1 MATLILDTISNGVPH
16 MNYKVNCTPS
26 RSGKNVTY
34 KLDITGK
41 FVNPSGSNTTGSYLG
56 TGSGCYLKFEAT
68 FNGVTKTVYFKNEN
82 ESLSLNNGKTK
93 TVSLTISLSNSS
105 GAAVKGTVKVT
116 SGYFTASVFG
126 SKSVTLP
133 KVTPYYTNPTVPTN
147 VKVQGIASYNNLYGN
162 PITITWTA
170 SKGGENNPVGKY
182 ELQIRHK
189 HPGESNWSGWSKW
202 GDVGTSTSKTWTP
215 LNGIVSGTINQYCVV
230 AHGKNSGKSAQSSPV
245 TVTFLFKPE
254 IKSFSAIPTIDTTV
268 AQIVGQEV
276 VLNWVP
282 LEYTGNPVTG
292 FDIFCNE
299 SVNNT
304 WIRKAIIY
312 DLPKNAR
319 SYIIKRDMVTPGR
332 LYHFSITAKASP
344 TLADGNWRESS
355 TTTGNYSWA
364 LLPSTPKK
372 PMLSKTEAKPNDGT
386 VISVPEVS
394 PNSGTIRQ
402 YHFQVSYFINGS
414 WSNFQKLGSDTQPEW
429 LTYPK
434 NYTWFKEGK
443 LPSVGSKFKYR
454 VIAEN
459 SYGLTSTGPESDVFI
474 IISPAD
480 IYYCNNGKWT
490 PYEVY
495 YPVNGEWKK
504 CEVYFPV
511 NGIWKKSEVN

>member
-105 GAAVKGTVKVT
+105 GAAVKGTVTVT

-147 VKVQGIASYNNLYGN
+147 VKVQGVASYNNLYGS

-202 GDVGTSTSKTWTP
+202 GDIGTSTSKTWTP

-254 IKSFSAIPTIDTTV
+254 ITSLTAVPSINTSVDQTV
-268 AQIVGQEV
+268 TQQVI
-276 VLNWVP
+276 LNWVAK
-282 LEYTGNPVTG
+282 EYTLNPIKWFEVW
-292 FDIFCNE
+292 F
-299 SVNNT
+299 NT
-304 WIRKAIIY
+304 RNSDGSWNRGKMIGLSAT
-312 DLPKNAR
+312 AR
-319 SYIIKRDMVTPGR
+319 TYTITRSNITPGTR
-332 LYHFSITAKASP
+332 YRFEVVACGDYSISESNYQSQNYTGTYH
-344 TLADGNWRESS
+344 
-355 TTTGNYSWA
+355 WA
-364 LLPSTPKK
+364 LAPSTPGK
-372 PMLSKTEAKPNDGT
+372 PSLSATKIKPKQSVTISVGAVNPNEGTIKQYHYYAEYLQNETWTEAAKVN
-386 VISVPEVS
+386 V
-394 PNSGTIRQ
+394 
-402 YHFQVSYFINGS
+402 GS
-414 WSNFQKLGSDTQPEW
+414 TSLT
-429 LTYPK
+429 TYPRQFSA
-434 NYTWFKEGK
+434 WFPNENIPVGAK
-443 LPSVGSKFKYR
+443 LRFKVR
-454 VIAEN
+454 AEN
-459 SYGLTSTGPESDVFI
+459 STGMWSNASPVSDVLE
-474 IISPAD
+474 IISEAD